1 MKKSKQ
7 QVSQSRRKFLRNAG
21 ITGGAA
27 AVAAS
32 APGIAMAEATPEDGK
47 DKPQEGYRL
56 TKHILDYYKTAA
68 S

>member
-7 QVSQSRRKFLRNAG
+7 QTSQSRRKFLRNAG

-27 AVAAS
+27 AVATS
-32 APGIAMAEATPEDGK
+32 TPGIALAESTAEDK
-47 DKPQEGYRL
+47 QERPQEGYRL
-56 TKHILDYYKTAA
+56 SKHILDYYKTAA